1 MNTDAS
7 AAPQGATAG
16 PHDGTHDGALNGAE
30 SLVATLA
37 ASGVGVCFANPGTSE
52 MHFVAALD
60 RIPGVRCVLA
70 LFEGVATGAADG
82 YYRMAG
88 KPAATLL
95 HLGPGLGNGLANL
108 HNARKARSGIVN
120 IVGDHALG
128 HARFESPLK
137 SDAEGVARTVSHW
150 VRSSARAADVGSD
163 GAAAVAA
170 TRDGAVGRIATLLLP
185 ADTAW
190 GAGGRVAV
198 AVADPAALSTAPTPT
213 QGAASN
219 DAVLAAARLLTRL
232 GPQSMLLLGAGGAA
246 DEQAQHLAAAIA
258 ARTGCRLMTE
268 FYNARMPAGL
278 GRPHIDRLA
287 YAVDAAVA
295 QLAQTEAIVLA
306 GAVDPVAFFAYPG
319 KPSQLKRPGASLL
332 TLAEPQQDVPAL
344 LQALADELGVAR
356 AAIGRAG
363 ALAAS
368 GSAVPPAAAA
378 LPSALP
384 TGALTP
390 EAIAWVVAATLPEQ
404 AVVVDEAIS
413 SGRGFAPAMT
423 GAAPHDWLQVMG
435 GAIGFGLPGAVGAA
449 IGAPGRPVLVLEGD
463 GSAMYTV
470 QALWTMA
477 RESLQIGVLIFANRA
492 YRILQGEL
500 LGVGARIQGDKAA
513 AMLSLASPAID
524 WVSLAR
530 GQGVPGVRV
539 DTAEALA
546 KALRDGW
553 ASRGPW
559 LVEAVF

>member
-1 MNTDAS
+1 MTPDAS
-7 AAPQGATAG
+7 ADPQDSLASAGA
-16 PHDGTHDGALNGAE
+16 HDGALNGAE

-37 ASGVGVCFANPGTSE
+37 ASGVGLCFANPGTSE

-120 IVGDHALG
+120 IVGDHARG

-137 SDAEGVARTVSHW
+137 SDAEGIARTVSHW
-150 VRSSARAADVGSD
+150 VRSSAQAADVGSD

-190 GAGGRVAV
+190 GAGGRVAG
-198 AVADPAALSTAPTPT
+198 ARPAAQLTAQVPTPAT
-213 QGAASN
+213 LAD
-219 DAVLAAARLLTRL
+219 DAVVAAARLLTRL

-246 DEQAQHLAAAIA
+246 SEPAQQLAAAIA
-258 ARTGCRLMTE
+258 AKTGCRLMAE

-278 GRPHIDRLA
+278 GRPRIERLA

-306 GAVDPVAFFAYPG
+306 GAVDPIAFFAYPG

-344 LQALADELGVAR
+344 LQALADELGVGR
-356 AAIGRAG
+356 QAAGRTA

-368 GSAVPPAAAA
+368 GTALRPAAVPPA
-378 LPSALP
+378 ALP

-390 EAIAWVVAATLPEQ
+390 EAIAWVVSATLPEQ
-404 AVVVDEAIS
+404 AVVVDEAVS
-413 SGRGFAPAMT
+413 SGRGFAPAMA

-449 IGAPGRPVLVLEGD
+449 LGAPGRPVLVLEGD

-477 RESLQIGVLIFANRA
+477 RESLPIGVLIFANRA

-546 KALRDGW
+546 MALRDGW

>member
-1 MNTDAS
+1 MTPDAS
-7 AAPQGATAG
+7 ADPQGSLASAG
-16 PHDGTHDGALNGAE
+16 AHDGALNGAE

-37 ASGVGVCFANPGTSE
+37 ASGVGLCFANPGTSE

-60 RIPGVRCVLA
+60 RVPGVRCVLA

-120 IVGDHALG
+120 IVGDHARG

-137 SDAEGVARTVSHW
+137 SDAEGIARTVSHW
-150 VRSSARAADVGSD
+150 VRSSAQAADVGSD

-170 TRDGAVGRIATLLLP
+170 TRDGAVGRTATLLLP

-198 AVADPAALSTAPTPT
+198 AGPAAQLTAQVPTPATAPD
-213 QGAASN
+213 
-219 DAVLAAARLLTRL
+219 DAVVAAARLLTRL

-246 DEQAQHLAAAIA
+246 SEQAQQLAAAIA
-258 ARTGCRLMTE
+258 AQTGCRLMAE

-278 GRPHIDRLA
+278 GRPRIERLA
-287 YAVDAAVA
+287 YAVDAAAA

-306 GAVDPVAFFAYPG
+306 GAVEPIAFFAYPG

-344 LQALADELGVAR
+344 LQALADELGVGR
-356 AAIGRAG
+356 QAAGRTA

-368 GSAVPPAAAA
+368 GTALRPAAVPP
-378 LPSALP
+378 SALR

-390 EAIAWVVAATLPEQ
+390 ETIAWVVSATLPEH
-404 AVVVDEAIS
+404 AVVVDEAVS
-413 SGRGFAPAMT
+413 SGRGFAPAMA

-449 IGAPGRPVLVLEGD
+449 LGAPGRPVLVLEGD

-477 RESLQIGVLIFANRA
+477 RESLPIGVLIFANRA

>member
-198 AVADPAALSTAPTPT
+198 ADPAALSTAPTPT
-213 QGAASN
+213 PATASN

>member
-1 MNTDAS
+1 MTPDAS
-7 AAPQGATAG
+7 ADPQDSLASAGA
-16 PHDGTHDGALNGAE
+16 HDGALNGAE

-37 ASGVGVCFANPGTSE
+37 ASGVGLCFANPGTSE

-120 IVGDHALG
+120 IVGDHARG

-137 SDAEGVARTVSHW
+137 SDAEGIARTVSHW

-163 GAAAVAA
+163 GAAAVVA

-190 GAGGRVAV
+190 GAGGRVAG
-198 AVADPAALSTAPTPT
+198 ARPAARLTAQDPTPATAPD
-213 QGAASN
+213 
-219 DAVLAAARLLTRL
+219 DAVVAAARLLTRL

-246 DEQAQHLAAAIA
+246 SEQAQQLAAAIA
-258 ARTGCRLMTE
+258 AQTGCRLMAE

-278 GRPHIDRLA
+278 GRPRIERLA

-295 QLAQTEAIVLA
+295 QLAQTDAIVLA
-306 GAVDPVAFFAYPG
+306 GAVDPIAFFAYPG

-344 LQALADELGVAR
+344 LQALADELGVGR
-356 AAIGRAG
+356 QAAGRTA

-368 GSAVPPAAAA
+368 GTALRPAA
-378 LPSALP
+378 LPPSALP

-390 EAIAWVVAATLPEQ
+390 EAIAWVVSATLPEQ
-404 AVVVDEAIS
+404 AVVVDEAVS
-413 SGRGFAPAMT
+413 SGRGFAPAMA

-449 IGAPGRPVLVLEGD
+449 LGAPGRPVLVLEGD

-477 RESLQIGVLIFANRA
+477 RESLPIGVLIFANRA

>member
-198 AVADPAALSTAPTPT
+198 ADPAALSTAPTPT
-213 QGAASN
+213 PATASN

-258 ARTGCRLMTE
+258 ARTGCRLMAE